1 MPSSGASLGFGLCLL
16 LLGAAGQAVAGEAR
30 RAGPGIAPAPCAA
43 GSSGAACAIDMLA
56 ACIARAE
63 REFCARVGAEPP
75 DPAPRPR
82 RLQYRI
88 DRESVVRA
96 GQVGDDHR
104 AMPWFRPGVTL
115 VEFGL
120 RDCDGAQAAC
130 AREPWEE
137 FQAYLRERDG
147 RWQVEHWRA
156 TGDAD
161 QGAQLPE
168 AFAPRTE

>member
-1 MPSSGASLGFGLCLL
+1 M
-16 LLGAAGQAVAGEAR
+16 
-30 RAGPGIAPAPCAA
+30 
-43 GSSGAACAIDMLA
+43 

-63 REFCARVGAEPP
+63 RELCARVGAEPP
-75 DPAPRPR
+75 DPAPRAR

-88 DRESVVRA
+88 DRESVIRA
-96 GQVGDDHR
+96 AQVGEDHR

-120 RDCDGAQAAC
+120 RDCEGGEAAC
-130 AREPWEE
+130 AREPFEE
-137 FQAYLRERDG
+137 FQAYLRSRDG

-168 AFAPRTE
+168 AFAPRAQ

>member
-1 MPSSGASLGFGLCLL
+1 MERAVGVHQEPSRGRSGRADLVAGLCAEQ
-16 LLGAAGQAVAGEAR
+16 AA
-30 RAGPGIAPAPCAA
+30 
-43 GSSGAACAIDMLA
+43 
-56 ACIARAE
+56 
-63 REFCARVGAEPP
+63 ARVGAEPP
-75 DPAPRPR
+75 DPAPRAR

-88 DRESVVRA
+88 DRESVIRA
-96 GQVGDDHR
+96 AQVGEDHR

-120 RDCDGAQAAC
+120 RDCEGGEAAC
-130 AREPWEE
+130 AREPFEE
-137 FQAYLRERDG
+137 FQAYLRSRDG

-168 AFAPRTE
+168 AFAPRAQ

>member
-1 MPSSGASLGFGLCLL
+1 MRSSGASLGLGLCLL
-16 LLGAAGQAVAGEAR
+16 LLGASAQAGAGEPR
-30 RAGPGIAPAPCAA
+30 RAGPGIAPASCAA
-43 GSSGAACAIDMLA
+43 TASGASCAIDMLV

-63 REFCARVGAEPP
+63 RELCARVGAEPP

-88 DRESVVRA
+88 DRESVIRA
-96 GQVGDDHR
+96 GHVGEDHR

-120 RDCDGAQAAC
+120 RDCEGGEAAC
-130 AREPWEE
+130 AREPFEE
-137 FQAYLRERDG
+137 FQAYLRGRDG

-161 QGAQLPE
+161 QGVQLPE
-168 AFAPRTE
+168 AFAPSAQ

>member
-1 MPSSGASLGFGLCLL
+1 MRSSGARLGLILL
-16 LLGAAGQAVAGEAR
+16 LLGAAAHAGAGETR
-30 RAGPGIAPAPCAA
+30 RAGPGVAPAPCAT
-43 GSSGAACAIDMLA
+43 GSSGAACATDILV
-56 ACIARAE
+56 ACIARVE
-63 REFCARVGAEPP
+63 RELCARVGAEPP
-75 DPAPRPR
+75 DPASRPR

-88 DRESVVRA
+88 DRESLIRA
-96 GQVGDDHR
+96 DQVGGDHR
-104 AMPWFRPGVTL
+104 ATPWFRAGVTL

-120 RDCDGAQAAC
+120 RDCDGGEAAC

-137 FQAYLRERDG
+137 FQAYLRSRDG
-147 RWQVEHWRA
+147 TWQVEHWRA